1 MATITFGKIPVLW
14 GIKSRIRKPK
24 HLKQQGGDLSEWT
37 SRVPFTKITA
47 AIEKAYVNF
56 ILSINK
62 WVLICYIYYNRC
74 ASKYPLLLTKNGV
87 GREKLCFTLGWFIK
101 KSHHLCRWF
110 KKKNPASAGLFLL
123 TYLTAPLL
131 HQNHLLANVYVVAA

>member
-1 MATITFGKIPVLW
+1 MDNYQNRDEKLSRLVEVFRNIFTIYLNFFVLVPVENMATITFGKIPVLW
-14 GIKSRIRKPK
+14 GIESRIRKPK

-62 WVLICYIYYNRC
+62 WVLICYI
-74 ASKYPLLLTKNGV
+74 
-87 GREKLCFTLGWFIK
+87 
-101 KSHHLCRWF
+101 
-110 KKKNPASAGLFLL
+110 
-123 TYLTAPLL
+123 
-131 HQNHLLANVYVVAA
+131 